1 MPFVPT
7 GRGLLARPGPACGVE
22 PIPPPFFAPALKRSA
37 RRVLRVGFVPPG
49 MLLAPLM
56 SMRGGHCARP
66 WLNVVRAGLFRARFP
81 LPPTRNYVGTCGFIL
96 GTIYRVRKGITEKRM
111 PLAKIKTTSLWV

>member
-66 WLNVVRAGLFRARFP
+66 WLNVVRAVCSAHVFLCRRQGIMSGAAGL
-81 LPPTRNYVGTCGFIL
+81 YGGQYIGCG
-96 GTIYRVRKGITEKRM
+96 RE
-111 PLAKIKTTSLWV
+111 

>member
-49 MLLAPLM
+49 MLLAPLR
-56 SMRGGHCARP
+56 SMRGGPALRTSVAQRRESGSVPRTFCSAADKELCR
-66 WLNVVRAGLFRARFP
+66 GLRVYMGDNISGAEANNGGRHA
-81 LPPTRNYVGTCGFIL
+81 TC
-96 GTIYRVRKGITEKRM
+96 EDQ
-111 PLAKIKTTSLWV
+111 

>member
-7 GRGLLARPGPACGVE
+7 GRRLLARPGPACGVE
-22 PIPPPFFAPALKRSA
+22 PIPPLFFAPALKRSA

-49 MLLAPLM
+49 MLLARLM

-66 WLNVVRAGLFRARFP
+66 WLNAVRAGPFRARFA
-81 LPPTRNYVGTCGFIL
+81 LPPPRNYVASCGFIWATNIS
-96 GTIYRVRKGITEKRM
+96 GAEGNNGGRHAT
-111 PLAKIKTTSLWV
+111 